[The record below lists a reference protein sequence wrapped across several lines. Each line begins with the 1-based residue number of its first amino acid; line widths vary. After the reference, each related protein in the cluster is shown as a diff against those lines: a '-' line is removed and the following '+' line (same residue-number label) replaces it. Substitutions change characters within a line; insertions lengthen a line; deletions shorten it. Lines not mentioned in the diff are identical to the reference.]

1 MLNSGTGKDE
11 RFVAVEKSS
20 VYLAYWIVN
29 FAILADCIYR
39 NVVLDQATWDLL
51 GIIVVANLVAL
62 LYQIRFRIVSRTN
75 ALVVLSVTLAAIVW
89 TVIAS
94 VFNLGGR

>member
-1 MLNSGTGKDE
+1 MLNNKTEKDE

-39 NVVLDQATWDLL
+39 NVVLAQDTWDLL
-51 GIIVVANLVAL
+51 GILVVANFVAL
-62 LYQIRFRIVSRTN
+62 LYQIRFRIVSRIN
-75 ALVVLSVTLAAIVW
+75 VLVVLFVTLAAIIW
-89 TVIAS
+89 AVITS
-94 VFNLGGR
+94 VFNLGG